1 MVPKLMSSA
10 QWICNANT
18 NSKQCA
24 ADRIAFVVNI
34 DPPHDCMN
42 VWKFGEYNKADVY
55 GWFVI
60 DVTDPPMI
68 LCKFFGSAVELLIAE
83 KIKLT

>member
-55 GWFVI
+55 G
-60 DVTDPPMI
+60 
-68 LCKFFGSAVELLIAE
+68 
-83 KIKLT
+83 